1 MFDALD
7 IDYTN
12 KTIIFDMIKLQ
23 EENSEVYK
31 MTKRELDKQ
40 KKDL

>member
-1 MFDALD
+1 MFDALG
-7 IDYTN
+7 IDYAN

-40 KKDL
+40 KKD